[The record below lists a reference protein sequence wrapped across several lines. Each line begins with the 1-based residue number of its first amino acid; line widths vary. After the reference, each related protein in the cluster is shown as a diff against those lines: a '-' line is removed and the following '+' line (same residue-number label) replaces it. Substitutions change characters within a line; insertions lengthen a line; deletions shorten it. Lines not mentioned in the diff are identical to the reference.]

1 MSLARL
7 ALRVATVEALRGRTM
22 VVDNVR
28 DSDMSAIDIEA
39 DGSLRTGEDRPFV
52 LVYTDDGR
60 ATETPLRDLHAN
72 GSVDLV
78 LELGIATPMVE
89 TDPDTGESTIA
100 DMTIP
105 ATDAAFEM
113 VLDIIDRQIASAL
126 AGGGRWPTLWKR
138 LSSGVTKVER
148 RRAVNAEQGVR
159 FAARQV
165 AITLELKPDPVM
177 GAPLGG
183 VWQEFAA
190 AIESDRPDLVPIVA
204 GMLGTATAALSMAQV
219 RERFGHTP
227 RESTALGYGPFH
239 SGGEAYVIAEPE
251 IDGDPA

>member
-1 MSLARL
+1 MSLARF

-22 VVDNVR
+22 VGTNVR
-28 DSDMSAIDIEA
+28 DSDMSAIDVAA
-39 DGSLRTGEDRPFV
+39 DGSLRTAEDRLFV

-60 ATETPLRDLHAN
+60 SSETPLRDLHSN
-72 GSVDLV
+72 GEVDLV
-78 LELGIATPMVE
+78 LEFGIATPMVQ
-89 TDPDTGESTIA
+89 TDPDTGESVISGSV
-100 DMTIP
+100 P
-105 ATDAAFEM
+105 ATDDAFEM
-113 VLDIIDRQIASAL
+113 TLDIIDRQIASAL
-126 AGGGRWPTLWKR
+126 TGEGLWPTIWKR
-138 LSSGVTKVER
+138 LSSRVVKVER

-165 AITLELKPDPVM
+165 LVTLDLKPDPVM

-183 VWQEFAA
+183 VWQEFATA
-190 AIESDRPDLVPIVA
+190 LADARPDLSPIVEA
-204 GMLGTATAALSMAQV
+204 MLGTATLDLTVQQV

-239 SGGEAYVIAEPE
+239 LGGEDYAIEEPV